1 MKVITICGSMKFQEK
16 MIEVARELELNQG
29 YCVIQCVYNLDQ
41 ENTPKKQ
48 LEKVIDAHWKK
59 IDLSDAIFVVNVGG
73 YIGSSCKKEIEY
85 ALNQGK
91 EVIYLEN

>member
-41 ENTPKKQ
+41 EN
-48 LEKVIDAHWKK
+48 E
-59 IDLSDAIFVVNVGG
+59 S
-73 YIGSSCKKEIEY
+73 KE
-85 ALNQGK
+85 
-91 EVIYLEN
+91 

>member
-1 MKVITICGSMKFQEK
+1 MKFQEK

-41 ENTPKKQ
+41 EETPKEQ

-59 IDLSDAIFVVNVGG
+59 IDLSDAIYVVNVGG
-73 YIGSSCKKEIEY
+73 YIGSSCKQEIEY
-85 ALNQGK
+85 ALNHGK